1 MTGPNPEPIVSLH
14 NAQLKR
20 LIRLRERRERQREGV
35 FLIEGAREVARA
47 RQGNL
52 QLERVYL
59 CPELF
64 SPEASALAFS
74 ELAFSGLPVTE
85 LGRAAFEKVSG
96 REGPD
101 GVLAVARWSET
112 ALPEPPESATVLI
125 LDSLEK
131 PGNLGALLRSADGA
145 GAHATLLVGGGLDLG
160 NPNLIRASQGSLF
173 SQPISALGDE
183 LALAW
188 LRQRGFTLLACT
200 PHAEQVYWHF
210 PFAGRVAVL
219 LGSEHAGLSDF
230 WQEAADQHVRIPMLG
245 QADSLNVATAG
256 ALVLYEAL
264 RQGQERSASELS
276 VQSKPHG

>member
-1 MTGPNPEPIVSLH
+1 MTGPNPESIVSLH

-35 FLIEGAREVARA
+35 FLIEGAREISRA
-47 RQGNL
+47 RQGNI
-52 QLERVYL
+52 QLERVYI

-64 SPEASALAFS
+64 SPEASALS
-74 ELAFSGLPVTE
+74 LTGLPVTE

-101 GVLAVARWSET
+101 GVLALARWPEQ
-112 ALPEPPESATVLI
+112 ALPEPAESATVLI

-145 GAHATLLVGGGLDLG
+145 GAHAALLVGGGLDLG
-160 NPNLIRASQGSLF
+160 NPNLVRASQGSLF
-173 SQPISALGDE
+173 TQPISVLSDE
-183 LALAW
+183 QALAW
-188 LRQRGFTLLACT
+188 LRERDFCLLACT
-200 PHAEQVYWHF
+200 PHAEQVYWQF
-210 PFAGRVAVL
+210 PFTGRVALL
-219 LGSEHAGLSDF
+219 LGSEYAGLSGF
-230 WQEAADQHVRIPMLG
+230 WQRAADAHVRIPMLG

-264 RQGQERSASELS
+264 RQRQERSASETR
-276 VQSKPHG
+276 VQSEQHG